1 MTRDNE
7 RSRSLSCEGN
17 GQGTGAQTTQDKK
30 LLDRAWDRLLDA
42 GIQAPAARRYVGW
55 MRDFI
60 LFHQKRHPRDMGMS
74 EIQQYLQQ
82 SRFHDAGGTEQR
94 AEAERALKFLYESV
108 LERVWPRENRPA
120 ENENAPSG
128 TNKAVYLNGQRPGV
142 KLMDRVREALR
153 VGQYALETEK
163 AYVDWARK
171 FIRYHKMKHPNEM
184 GALEVEQFLTYL
196 AVKRQL
202 SAKSQKQALCALV
215 FLYQTVLGRELGW
228 QYLFASPR
236 LSVDP
241 REPQAGK
248 RRHHIHVDSLEKAIK
263 AAVRASGLTK
273 RITAHTLRHSFATHL
288 LETGHNIKKVQDL
301 LGHRDIRTTMIYL
314 HVMESGTTDVRSPL
328 DALGL

>member
-1 MTRDNE
+1 
-7 RSRSLSCEGN
+7 
-17 GQGTGAQTTQDKK
+17 
-30 LLDRAWDRLLDA
+30 
-42 GIQAPAARRYVGW
+42 
-55 MRDFI
+55 
-60 LFHQKRHPRDMGMS
+60 
-74 EIQQYLQQ
+74 
-82 SRFHDAGGTEQR
+82 
-94 AEAERALKFLYESV
+94 
-108 LERVWPRENRPA
+108 
-120 ENENAPSG
+120 
-128 TNKAVYLNGQRPGV
+128 
-142 KLMDRVREALR
+142 MDRVREALR

-215 FLYQTVLGRELGW
+215 FLYQTVLGRELGKVMPVRGRHGRRLPVVMTQREVPLVLQEIRGGDGLFGLMAELMYGSGVRIKECCRIRVKDIDLDRRQVGVRGGKGDQDRVIVLPERLVAPLSEQIERITRLHDRDRAAGFGAVWLPQALRRKYPNAERELGW

>member
-7 RSRSLSCEGN
+7 RSRSPSCDGN

-55 MRDFI
+55 MRDFM

-163 AYVDWARK
+163 VYVDWARK

-215 FLYQTVLGRELGW
+215 FLYQTVLGRELGKVM
-228 QYLFASPR
+228 PVR
-236 LSVDP
+236 
-241 REPQAGK
+241 G
-248 RRHHIHVDSLEKAIK
+248 RH
-263 AAVRASGLTK
+263 G
-273 RITAHTLRHSFATHL
+273 
-288 LETGHNIKKVQDL
+288 
-301 LGHRDIRTTMIYL
+301 
-314 HVMESGTTDVRSPL
+314 
-328 DALGL
+328 